1 MQTEGGAG
9 WRPAGLTHPT
19 GNRKQ
24 QKGSVTQAMTKAIS
38 LPTLG
43 ICATVLLAAGC
54 NSTHGNSN
62 SAYEAAINNHYKDAP
77 VCIWQESKKM
87 PAQAATSDDS
97 KTEGYDAL
105 TQAGLLTRTT
115 AEKKKFIIASEQV
128 NNYDLSSQGR
138 SSWTPDSA
146 QPGYGNFCYG
156 TRSVTSID
164 STSPGTTG
172 QGAPTEVV
180 NYHYKIGGVPGWAQS
195 AEMKTAFP
203 AIGSVANGQQT
214 AQATLVKNGDAW
226 GFAQQTQQ

>member
-1 MQTEGGAG
+1 MK
-9 WRPAGLTHPT
+9 
-19 GNRKQ
+19 N
-24 QKGSVTQAMTKAIS
+24 SFS

-43 ICATVLLAAGC
+43 ICATAATLLFAAGC

-77 VCIWQESKKM
+77 VCIWKQPKKF
-87 PAQAATSDDS
+87 PAQAATSNDA

-105 TQAGLLTRTT
+105 TQAGMLTRTT

-128 NNYDLSSQGR
+128 NNYDLSSQGGN
-138 SSWTPDSA
+138 SWKPDSS

-156 TRSVTSID
+156 TREVTSID
-164 STSPGTTG
+164 SASPGTNG

-180 NYHYKIGGVPGWAQS
+180 SYHYKIGNIPTWAQS

-203 AIGSVANGQQT
+203 AIATASNGQQT
-214 AQATLVKNGDAW
+214 AQATLVKSGDAW